1 MDVTVK
7 SPCANSHCV
16 FRCGREERFC
26 LDGVF
31 SIMCQCVSIM
41 AALISSIDRNIA
53 LIRGSEVFLSME
65 DTPDDS
71 HRCAR

>member
-26 LDGVF
+26 LEGVF

-41 AALISSIDRNIA
+41 AALISGIDRNIA
-53 LIRGSEVFLSME
+53 Q
-65 DTPDDS
+65 
-71 HRCAR
+71 